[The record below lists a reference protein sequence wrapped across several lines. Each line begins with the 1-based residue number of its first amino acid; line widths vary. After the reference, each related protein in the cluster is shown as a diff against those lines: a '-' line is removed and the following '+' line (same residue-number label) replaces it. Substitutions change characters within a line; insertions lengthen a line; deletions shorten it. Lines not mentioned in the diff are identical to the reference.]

1 MAWAHLRCAGA
12 MTGYKYIQMFTVCK
26 LLGHKDIQTTQI
38 YADVIMPTRI
48 EAVNRL
54 SDFFRQD

>member
-1 MAWAHLRCAGA
+1 VARHSFATNALAVG
-12 MTGYKYIQMFTVCK
+12 GDLFTICK

-48 EAVNRL
+48 DAFNRL
-54 SDFFRQD
+54 SDSFGQE